1 MATAVFDSSMMT
13 PLPIPSTQT
22 RPVLRR
28 ATYVHVSDLTSA
40 YNIDHAR
47 LEQELTRVKVEREAL
62 TVSTKTSDI
71 TAETAVDASGG
82 ASTDLD
88 TALASVPQK
97 RLQPPR
103 GGYNLCV

>member
-1 MATAVFDSSMMT
+1 MT
-13 PLPIPSTQT
+13 TPITQQPQQQQSQQQQSP

-40 YNIDHAR
+40 YNIDHTK
-47 LEQELTRVKVEREAL
+47 LEEELSRVKRERENEEHQ
-62 TVSTKTSDI
+62 SKPI
-71 TAETAVDASGG
+71 ETTESEADVAGSSVDV
-82 ASTDLD
+82 DQ
-88 TALASVPQK
+88 ALAAGPQK

>member
-1 MATAVFDSSMMT
+1 MW
-13 PLPIPSTQT
+13 T

-47 LEQELTRVKVEREAL
+47 LEQEQLTRVKVEPEAL
-62 TVSTKTSDI
+62 SASTKTSDI
-71 TAETAVDASGG
+71 TVETAVDASGG
-82 ASTDLD
+82 ASADVD
-88 TALASVPQK
+88 TALASAPPK

-103 GGYNLCV
+103 GGYNLWV